1 MGRRSTAVLAAA
13 AVVVLLL
20 SACGGSESDG
30 GSITTNEVNQY
41 GEPVDGSHGENDA
54 GESAKEPGPGESPP
68 RFSVEEV
75 EGPLKVSGGGSE
87 QFLIKGGDNSIQEYG
102 EESGESEL
110 QEAAEQ
116 VHDFFVARAMGDWE
130 KACSYL
136 SKSMSEQLNSSP
148 KARRNSKTRAVP
160 RSWNPS
166 PAASRPLHG
175 GKTRWST
182 PAACGWKRTGLPH
195 LLRAARQNRLRDAAG
210 TGRRDVQGRRPRR
223 RPAGLSRLSRARR
236 SARGRGRLRPGGS
249 ARRRNRR
256 CSRGMP
262 GPAAAG
268 RPRCG
273 TR

>member
-54 GESAKEPGPGESPP
+54 GESAKEPGPGKSPP

-75 EGPLKVSGGGSE
+75 EGPLKVSGGGSG
-87 QFLIKGGDNSIQEYG
+87 QFLTKGGDNSVQEYG

-116 VHDFFVARAMGDWE
+116 VHDFFVARAVGDWE

-136 SKSMSEQLNSSP
+136 SKSMSEQLKQLAESSTELED
-148 KARRNSKTRAVP
+148 KSC
-160 RSWNPS
+160 
-166 PAASRPLHG
+166 ASFLE
-175 GKTRWST
+175 SF
-182 PAACGWKRTGLPH
+182 
-195 LLRAARQNRLRDAAG
+195 
-210 TGRRDVQGRRPRR
+210 TGRLSASAWRENTMVDAGSLRLDSEQGFLIFYGPPDKTVYAMPLAREDGTFKVGAL
-223 RPAGLSRLSRARR
+223 AGDPL
-236 SARGRGRLRPGGS
+236 G
-249 ARRRNRR
+249 
-256 CSRGMP
+256 
-262 GPAAAG
+262 
-268 RPRCG
+268 
-273 TR
+273 